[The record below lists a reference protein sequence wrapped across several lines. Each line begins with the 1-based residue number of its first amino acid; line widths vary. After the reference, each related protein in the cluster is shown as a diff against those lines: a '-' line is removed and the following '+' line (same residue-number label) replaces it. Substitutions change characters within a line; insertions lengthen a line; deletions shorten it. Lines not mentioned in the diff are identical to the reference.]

1 MNTRF
6 FDLQYKKMYM
16 PSSFK
21 KFIIVVIA
29 IFVILLFLGAGLVFF
44 LKERDE
50 NVSDQSNKQEEQQS
64 KNSEKT
70 ELIKKEELTEK
81 EKLKIFAE
89 NFVVIYCSY
98 TWGNFSN
105 IEMQYDYMSEKMGNK
120 EKDKVE
126 QLKQKTENQ
135 PREYFSARAKL
146 IDSAFLSYDENRA
159 EMTVDLN
166 ITNFAGA
173 IIERKTM
180 IWVNEKGDYYTGD
193 VNDLIIN
200 LENKKIKIN
209 FIKVNDKWKVDE
221 IKDVEK

>member
-1 MNTRF
+1 
-6 FDLQYKKMYM
+6 M

-89 NFVVIYCSY
+89 NFVVIHYSY

-105 IEMQYDYMSEKMGNK
+105 IEMQYDYMSEKMKNE

-146 IDSAFLSYDENRA
+146 IDSAFLSYDENKA

>member
-1 MNTRF
+1 
-6 FDLQYKKMYM
+6 MYM

-21 KFIIVVIA
+21 KFIIIVIA

-89 NFVVIYCSY
+89 NFVVIYYSY

-105 IEMQYDYMSEKMGNK
+105 IEMQYDYMSEKMKNE
-120 EKDKVE
+120 EKNKVE
-126 QLKQKTENQ
+126 QLKQKTKNQ
-135 PREYFSARAKL
+135 PRKYFSARAKL
-146 IDSAFLSYDENRA
+146 IDAAFLSYDENRA

-193 VNDLIIN
+193 VKDLIIN